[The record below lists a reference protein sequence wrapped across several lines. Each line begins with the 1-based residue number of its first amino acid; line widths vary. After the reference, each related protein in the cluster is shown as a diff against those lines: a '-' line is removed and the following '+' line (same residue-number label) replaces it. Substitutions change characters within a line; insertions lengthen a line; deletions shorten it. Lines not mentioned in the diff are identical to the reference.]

1 MKHRVN
7 RGASPLIGIAAALLG
22 AGLMLWGA
30 YRGEIEILFA
40 KAINICLECVGI
52 G

>member
-1 MKHRVN
+1 MRN
-7 RGASPLIGIAAALLG
+7 RNRIGLYTLIFSVAFIKFGVL
-22 AGLMLWGA
+22 
-30 YRGEIEILFA
+30 RGEVKTVLI

>member
-1 MKHRVN
+1 MDQKKR
-7 RGASPLIGIAAALLG
+7 RIIGGAALLLG
-22 AGLMLWGA
+22 MAFLAAGFL
-30 YRGEIEILFA
+30 RGEVDTVFI

>member
-1 MKHRVN
+1 MSLKRE
-7 RGASPLIGIAAALLG
+7 RGRKILLLISGLLILVGIF
-22 AGLMLWGA
+22 
-30 YRGEIEILFA
+30 RGEVYTVLM

>member
-1 MKHRVN
+1 MKLKRFLSSN
-7 RGASPLIGIAAALLG
+7 YMTASVLILGIVFLSLG
-22 AGLMLWGA
+22 IWKEE
-30 YRGEIEILFA
+30 YTIVFE

>member
-1 MKHRVN
+1 MIKFTSVRHML
-7 RGASPLIGIAAALLG
+7 PALLLLA
-22 AGLMLWGA
+22 AGLICITVGVLH
-30 YRGEIEILFA
+30 GESRIVLI

>member
-1 MKHRVN
+1 MKKKY
-7 RGASPLIGIAAALLG
+7 GTLIALAASIALIVIGLLQG
-22 AGLMLWGA
+22 QNHSVL
-30 YRGEIEILFA
+30 I

>member
-1 MKHRVN
+1 MSLKRE
-7 RGASPLIGIAAALLG
+7 RGRKILLLISSLFILIGVF
-22 AGLMLWGA
+22 
-30 YRGEIEILFA
+30 RGEVYTVLI

>member
-1 MKHRVN
+1 MSRLKK
-7 RGASPLIGIAAALLG
+7 GIPFFLAAAG
-22 AGLMLWGA
+22 VMMMAAGII
-30 YRGEIEILFA
+30 RGEQQEVWI

>member
-1 MKHRVN
+1 MKNKIRLILLTLGVIFVIY
-7 RGASPLIGIAAALLG
+7 GAK
-22 AGLMLWGA
+22 
-30 YRGEIEILFA
+30 RGEFDTVLI

>member
-1 MKHRVN
+1 MNIRRN
-7 RGASPLIGIAAALLG
+7 IGLLTLLISVGFLAFGIV
-22 AGLMLWGA
+22 
-30 YRGEIEILFA
+30 RGEFKTVFI

>member
-1 MKHRVN
+1 MWLKGEKVRN
-7 RGASPLIGIAAALLG
+7 LLLLISGLFILIGSF
-22 AGLMLWGA
+22 
-30 YRGEIEILFA
+30 RGEITTVFM

>member
-1 MKHRVN
+1 MYN
-7 RGASPLIGIAAALLG
+7 RNRIGLYTLILSVAFITFGVL
-22 AGLMLWGA
+22 
-30 YRGEIEILFA
+30 RGEVKTVLV

>member
-1 MKHRVN
+1 MKKIRL
-7 RGASPLIGIAAALLG
+7 GLIFLSLG
-22 AGLMLWGA
+22 LIIFGGLVEKEHMTVL
-30 YRGEIEILFA
+30 I

>member
-1 MKHRVN
+1 MSRRREVIL
-7 RGASPLIGIAAALLG
+7 PLLLAALG
-22 AGLMLWGA
+22 GISMFAGG
-30 YRGEIEILFA
+30 YRGELKIMFA